1 MHKHGKRSAI
11 LDRSDGSPG
20 RPRNGGKPLPEQR
33 PHAENSLGT
42 DIYGPML
49 AGDLIQ

>member
-1 MHKHGKRSAI
+1 MRKHGERGAI
-11 LDRSDGSPG
+11 FGRSDGSPG

-33 PHAENSLGT
+33 PYAKNSLGT